1 MKCECGGDMK
11 HHDKA
16 VRIVREKGGA
26 KHRIYIE
33 RVKCEKC
40 GKIRRIFPENILP
53 HKQYDKEIVDG
64 VKEGLID
71 SDTLGFED
79 YPCELT
85 MKHWRE
91 EFAIVHFIYVIFL
104 IRSST
109 CIAISLTFQGGPF
122 VTI

>member
-1 MKCECGGDMK
+1 MKCECGGEMK

-16 VRIVREKGGA
+16 VRIIREKGGV
-26 KHRIYIE
+26 KHRVYIE

-40 GKIRRIFPENILP
+40 GKIRRNFPENILP
-53 HKQYDKEIVDG
+53 HKQYDKEIIDG

-71 SDTLGFED
+71 SDTLGFEN

-91 EFAIVHFIYVIFL
+91 EFVMEFCPHFLHAPIWNTYE
-104 IRSST
+104 RS
-109 CIAISLTFQGGPF
+109 
-122 VTI
+122 V